1 MKGGKK
7 LGICPVLQDRF
18 PLHKNLSVPEGLQK
32 KKICDNSIQFNPF
45 HFGYSLNE
53 LKRKGAREILLSPN
67 PLIGYI

>member
-1 MKGGKK
+1 MKGGEE
-7 LGICPVLQDRF
+7 IR
-18 PLHKNLSVPEGLQK
+18 NLSCFTGQIPATQEFIRSRGTPK
-32 KKICDNSIQFNPF
+32 EKICDNSIQFNPF